1 MKMSY
6 QSVFL
11 TAAASALLIA
21 GLWSPSAVAEQ
32 DGNAGEPTAAQMAEG
47 AKYWSGQCQRCHNLR
62 DPGEF
67 TDDIWD
73 VSVNHMRIRANLP
86 ADQARAIKAFLKA
99 SN

>member
-1 MKMSY
+1 MKILI

-11 TAAASALLIA
+11 TAAAPALLIA
-21 GLWSPSAVAEQ
+21 GLWSPSAMAEQ
-32 DGNAGEPTAAQMAEG
+32 DEGPTAAQMAEG